1 MNSAGNDDE
10 SSGIGRPLT
19 DRSTSYEFVSLEITL
34 RFIGSWIKS
43 FKEII
48 FSKQRCTVKI

>member
-1 MNSAGNDDE
+1 MNSAKNDDA
-10 SSGIGRPLT
+10 SSGIVRILT
-19 DRSTSYEFVSLEITL
+19 DKSTSYEFVSLEITL